1 MTAGSSSTT
10 LWYLTRGSG
19 AVALL
24 LLTAS
29 VVLGIL
35 TTLRVEGRAW
45 PRFAVGSLHR
55 NLTLLSIVFVA
66 LHVVTTVGDGYAPVG
81 LKDAVV
87 PFASPY
93 RPVWLGLG
101 TVAFDLLLALV
112 LTSYLRARI
121 GVRLWRG
128 VHWLAYA
135 SWPVALVHALG
146 TGSDPRSAWLVA
158 LGAVCLVAVA
168 GATLGRA
175 GLGGGAPAPRLGAA
189 AAAVLVPIV
198 VAGWYLGG
206 PARPGWAARAGTPT
220 KLLAS
225 RKTRVPRILTS
236 APVAPTSFHARAAG
250 TIHESTGGRG
260 ARIVI
265 RLALAGSPGGA
276 LRIDLRGTPA
286 GDGVA
291 LSASG
296 VSFVPATTRAVYYGS
311 VTGLDGT
318 LVTATVR
325 DAAGDRLALTI
336 NLSLDAGTGKAVA
349 VVDAVK
355 PAGDGE

>member
-1 MTAGSSSTT
+1 MTSSTT

-19 AVALL
+19 AVALV

-35 TTLRVEGRAW
+35 TSLRVEGRAW
-45 PRFAVGSLHR
+45 PRFAIGGLHR
-55 NLTLLSIVFVA
+55 NLTLISIVFVA
-66 LHVVTTVGDGYAPVG
+66 LHVVTTVADGYAPIG

-101 TVAFDLLLALV
+101 AVAFDLLLALV
-112 LTSYLRARI
+112 VSSYLRGRI
-121 GVRLWRG
+121 GIRMWRG

-146 TGSDPRSAWLVA
+146 TGTDQRSTWLVA
-158 LGAVCLVAVA
+158 LAAFSLLAVA
-168 GATLGRA
+168 GATLLRV
-175 GLGGGAPAPRLGAA
+175 GLGGGEQTTRLAAA
-189 AAAVLVPIV
+189 AAAVVVPLL
-198 VAGWYLGG
+198 VAGWYVSG
-206 PARPGWAARAGTPT
+206 PARSGWAARAGTPV

-225 RKTRVPRILTS
+225 RKTHGPRIFTS
-236 APVAPTSFHARAAG
+236 APVAPTSFRARAAG
-250 TIHESTGGRG
+250 TIHQSTGDGG

-265 RLALAGSPGGA
+265 RLRLAGSPGGA
-276 LRIDLRGTPA
+276 LRIDLRGTPI
-286 GDGVA
+286 GDGV
-291 LSASG
+291 SMTASG

-318 LVTATVR
+318 LVAATVR
-325 DAAGDRLALTI
+325 DAAGDRLALRI
-336 NLSLDAGTGKAVA
+336 DLSLDAATGKAA
-349 VVDAVK
+349 AQVDAVT
-355 PAGDGE
+355 PTGDSE